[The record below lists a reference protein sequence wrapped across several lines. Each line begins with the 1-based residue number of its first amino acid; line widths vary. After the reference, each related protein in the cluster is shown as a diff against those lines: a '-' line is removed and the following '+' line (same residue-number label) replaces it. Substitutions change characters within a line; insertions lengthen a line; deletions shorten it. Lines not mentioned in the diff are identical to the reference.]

1 MDTNYLDWYDL
12 FVNEVVGSPTLFI
25 VLAMAVI
32 AFIGARSRFPNPVII
47 MILSLFILMM
57 SPFFSTGLVGFV
69 ILLVTGFVGWQMS
82 RFISRG

>member
-1 MDTNYLDWYDL
+1 MDVNYLDWYDL
-12 FVNEVVGSPTLFI
+12 FVNEVVGSPLLFL

-32 AFIGARSRFPNPVII
+32 SFIGAQSRFPNMIII

-57 SPFFSTGLVGFV
+57 SPFFGSGFAGFV
-69 ILLVTGFVGWQMS
+69 ILLVTSFVGWQLS